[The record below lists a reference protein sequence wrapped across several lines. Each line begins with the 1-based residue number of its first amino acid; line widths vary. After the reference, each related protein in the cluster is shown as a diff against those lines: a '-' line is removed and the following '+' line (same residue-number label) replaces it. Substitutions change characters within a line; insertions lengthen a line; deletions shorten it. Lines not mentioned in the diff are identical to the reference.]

1 MKQSSSVNAQLKK
14 CQSDLLKSVSAIRR
28 EKIRADIMENNYH
41 IELERAIASAKELSE
56 YQKQLLLTSNDMNDH
71 LDPFKIDEE
80 NIEKYSSQMLSAEL
94 KSTRA
99 RLLELEEEKNQQAL
113 NDSRNPIIIDTKST
127 VVTSLPMMV
136 SKPPWKRLTSISE
149 LDDLRKARDDWQ
161 CQKVAD

>member
-28 EKIRADIMENNYH
+28 EKNRTDIMENNYH
-41 IELERAIASAKELSE
+41 IELERANASAKELSE
-56 YQKQLLLTSNDMNDH
+56 YQKQILLTNNDMNVH
-71 LDPFKIDEE
+71 LDSFKIDEE
-80 NIEKYSSQMLSAEL
+80 NIEKYSSQMLLAEL

-99 RLLELEEEKNQQAL
+99 RLLELEEEKNQGSL
-113 NDSRNPIIIDTKST
+113 KDSRNPIITNEKFT

-136 SKPPWKRLTSISE
+136 PKPPWKRLTSISE